1 MSKPPAE
8 RAGRDDHGDDPD
20 VPMTPE
26 KELYPRRFPRLGS
39 QFQTR
44 ISKSTEPSD
53 RPAALLLSVDF
64 PYLTTQDVDKEQQQQ
79 QQQQQ
84 QLSPTSSTP
93 RQDIHNPSLYESMKP
108 ASDQLSSNQEQV
120 ESNTQGRSKT
130 PLLRGVVGLRGYG
143 QRDPLNGAETE
154 AFDLFETLLHD
165 LRHDVTRWLMTVS
178 PLAGRRRGL
187 PEFQEVHLTP
197 APAHEIAD
205 PGAPLPEGALEG
217 DARSRLPWRPCR
229 SDGSGI
235 ARRRLPVRIGTGS
248 HTLPGALV

>member
-84 QLSPTSSTP
+84 LSPTSSTP
-93 RQDIHNPSLYESMKP
+93 RQDIHNPSLYESMEP

-130 PLLRGVVGLRGYG
+130 PLCSRPIHGYPPAATTTTTTVLKYNSTQEKKHVTEKTIKDYNTVIYLLAILSFVSLVGLKDVVVVSGGGYSVCC
-143 QRDPLNGAETE
+143 QLPLSC
-154 AFDLFETLLHD
+154 
-165 LRHDVTRWLMTVS
+165 LMILV
-178 PLAGRRRGL
+178 
-187 PEFQEVHLTP
+187 EK
-197 APAHEIAD
+197 
-205 PGAPLPEGALEG
+205 
-217 DARSRLPWRPCR
+217 PCGWDQTNL
-229 SDGSGI
+229 SFSTI
-235 ARRRLPVRIGTGS
+235 IFL
-248 HTLPGALV
+248 